1 MPAWLIRHAQSTAN
15 AGAPSDTPTNTSIT
29 DLGRKQAQEVADWF
43 TEKPDLVVASPYI
56 RTQQTAEP
64 LVERFKPA
72 QDIWPVQEFTYL
84 NPELYRGTTQAQRT
98 PFVNEYW
105 LRNDPHHRDGNS
117 ESFVDFIQRCYSL
130 IERLEALK
138 GKNVVVYTHGRFIQG
153 STGCWWKVGKRTTT
167 PCATSAGWCQTPA

>member
-1 MPAWLIRHAQSTAN
+1 M
-15 AGAPSDTPTNTSIT
+15 
-29 DLGRKQAQEVADWF
+29 
-43 TEKPDLVVASPYI
+43 VASPYI